1 MGNKELKV
9 LIFSVGSNYYA
20 TDIMEIERILGYE
33 EPTKLPDSPEFL
45 EGVMNYEGNILPV
58 ISLSEKFGIESK
70 EKSADTKI
78 IVAKQNNY
86 KTGIIVDL
94 VLEVKDVKK
103 ENIEDAPEI
112 VGGISKRYIKG
123 LIKIDKK
130 IIIFLNLATIL
141 TEDER
146 RQMHDLHDL

>member
-1 MGNKELKV
+1 MNNEELKV
-9 LIFSVGSNYYA
+9 LIFSVGNNYYA

-58 ISLSEKFGIESK
+58 ISLNKKFAIESK

-78 IVAKQNNY
+78 IVAKQNDY

-103 ENIEDAPEI
+103 ENIEDAPQI

-146 RQMHDLHDL
+146 HQMRDLHDL

>member
-1 MGNKELKV
+1 MDNKELKV

-33 EPTKLPDSPEFL
+33 EPTNLPDSPEFL

-58 ISLSEKFGIESK
+58 ISLNKKFQIESK

-78 IVAKQNNY
+78 IVAKQDDY

-103 ENIEDAPEI
+103 ENIEEAPEI

-130 IIIFLNLATIL
+130 IIIFLNLAAIL

-146 RQMHDLHDL
+146 RQMYDLHDL

>member
-1 MGNKELKV
+1 MNNEELKV

-58 ISLSEKFGIESK
+58 ISLNKKFSIESK

-78 IVAKQNNY
+78 IVAKQNDY

-103 ENIEDAPEI
+103 ENIEDAPQI

>member
-1 MGNKELKV
+1 MDNKELKI

-45 EGVMNYEGNILPV
+45 KGVMNYEGNILPV
-58 ISLSEKFGIESK
+58 ISLNKKFGIESK

-78 IVAKQNNY
+78 IVAKQDNY

-130 IIIFLNLATIL
+130 IIIFLNLGAIL
-141 TEDER
+141 TEDEK
-146 RQMHDLHDL
+146 RQMHDL

>member
-1 MGNKELKV
+1 MNNEELKV
-9 LIFSVGSNYYA
+9 LIFSVGNNYYA

-58 ISLSEKFGIESK
+58 ISLNKKFAIESK

-78 IVAKQNNY
+78 IVAKQNDY

-103 ENIEDAPEI
+103 ENIEDAPQI

>member
-1 MGNKELKV
+1 MDNKELKV

-20 TDIMEIERILGYE
+20 TDIMEIERILGYD

-58 ISLSEKFGIESK
+58 ISLNKKFGIESK

-78 IVAKQNNY
+78 IVAKQENY

-130 IIIFLNLATIL
+130 IIIFLNLGAIL
-141 TEDER
+141 TEDEK
-146 RQMHDLHDL
+146 RQMHDL

>member
-1 MGNKELKV
+1 MDNKELKV

-33 EPTKLPDSPEFL
+33 ELTKLPDSPEFL

-58 ISLSEKFGIESK
+58 ISVSKKFGIESK

-78 IVAKQNNY
+78 VVAKQDDY

-103 ENIEDAPEI
+103 ENIEEAPEI
-112 VGGISKRYIKG
+112 IGGISKRYIKG

-130 IIIFLNLATIL
+130 IIIFLNLAAIL

-146 RQMHDLHDL
+146 RQMHDL